1 MDDPYTGRPGR
12 YSLDSGERIPVNPP
26 PESEPETTAEDPP
39 AYEPPSTEEEPP
51 Q

>member
-1 MDDPYTGRPGR
+1 MNDLYIGRPGR

-26 PESEPETTAEDPP
+26 PEPETPAEDPP
-39 AYEPPSTEEEPP
+39 ADEPPAADEEPP